1 MKAIKVIGEIICWL
15 LMVFFLITLCFGM
28 YGIKYYVIGVLA
40 VLLSCPL
47 LIKFVL
53 KKVNVNHKT
62 AIRVII
68 LVICFISNAYAI
80 THSYKD
86 RVTKITYNTVI
97 NEIEKKYPGYDSID
111 VKDYYIVS
119 KEQTPINDYL
129 EVTIEFVLHKDEGT
143 ERIKEKF
150 DIQYDS
156 VNQECVKVEF
166 K

>member
-1 MKAIKVIGEIICWL
+1 MLYFKCL
-15 LMVFFLITLCFGM
+15 
-28 YGIKYYVIGVLA
+28 
-40 VLLSCPL
+40 
-47 LIKFVL
+47 
-53 KKVNVNHKT
+53 
-62 AIRVII
+62 
-68 LVICFISNAYAI
+68 AI

>member
-68 LVICFISNAYAI
+68 LVICFISNA
-80 THSYKD
+80 
-86 RVTKITYNTVI
+86 
-97 NEIEKKYPGYDSID
+97 
-111 VKDYYIVS
+111 
-119 KEQTPINDYL
+119 
-129 EVTIEFVLHKDEGT
+129 
-143 ERIKEKF
+143 
-150 DIQYDS
+150 
-156 VNQECVKVEF
+156 
-166 K
+166 